1 MSRFV
6 IAART
11 HPDLPAYFDS
21 YEFSVVPNSLFATDG
36 CLRLSTES
44 KHFTGIT
51 KIATR
56 MQPKYGKYQ
65 RRTDSNIRKV
75 NIFDEMAIVN
85 TVDIKKEKI
94 KTCDETR
101 VTQLQ

>member
-36 CLRLSTES
+36 CLRLSTEKASISQELLKLQQECNQSTASINEGRTATSEKLIYSMKWPLLIQLTS
-44 KHFTGIT
+44 K
-51 KIATR
+51 K
-56 MQPKYGKYQ
+56 
-65 RRTDSNIRKV
+65 RK
-75 NIFDEMAIVN
+75 
-85 TVDIKKEKI
+85 
-94 KTCDETR
+94 
-101 VTQLQ
+101 